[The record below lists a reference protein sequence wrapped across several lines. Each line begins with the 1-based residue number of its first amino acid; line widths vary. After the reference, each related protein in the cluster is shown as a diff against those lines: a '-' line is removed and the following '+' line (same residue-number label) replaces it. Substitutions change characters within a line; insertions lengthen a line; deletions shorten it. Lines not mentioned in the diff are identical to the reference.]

1 MPSVLASVRSRFAH
15 LAGRT
20 TPEPAPVE
28 APPAPAP
35 ATETAVVALTAEEQE
50 EEARKAEDEEN
61 ETRKS
66 RKARRARRAKKDD
79 AKDDDD
85 ADDAGDD
92 DEDDD
97 DDDKMKKAEAAGHG
111 SALDAAFRSGARAQR
126 RRCAAIFAAPA
137 ATQNL
142 TMAATLAFETS
153 LTADKAE
160 AVLEQAPAP
169 QAAKPGLA
177 ARMAAAL
184 PPRIGAGAPAAPTG
198 PAKVAASWDH
208 AMGEFGAA
216 AKK

>member
-15 LAGRT
+15 LAGRAA
-20 TPEPAPVE
+20 PEAAPVE

-35 ATETAVVALTAEEQE
+35 ATETAVVALTAEQQE

-111 SALDAAFRSGARAQR
+111 AALDAAFRSGARAQR
-126 RRCAAIFAAPA
+126 RRCAAIFSSPA
-137 ATQNL
+137 AAQNL

-160 AVLEQAPAP
+160 AVLEQAPV
-169 QAAKPGLA
+169 AAKPGLA
-177 ARMAAAL
+177 ARMAAA
-184 PPRIGAGAPAAPTG
+184 PQPRIAAGAPSTPSG
-198 PAKVAASWDH
+198 PAKIAASWDH
-208 AMGEFGAA
+208 AMAEFAA
-216 AKK
+216 PAKR